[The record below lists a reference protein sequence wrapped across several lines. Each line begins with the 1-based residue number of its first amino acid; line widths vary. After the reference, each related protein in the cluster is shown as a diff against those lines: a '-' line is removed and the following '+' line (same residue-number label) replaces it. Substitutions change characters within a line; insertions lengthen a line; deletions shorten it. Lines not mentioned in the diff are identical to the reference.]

1 MKTAKKKASKAIPM
15 KSYEV
20 LVERT
25 SIILSEYTTTV
36 KARGPHYAGKTALAE
51 VETHCDTI
59 EWSDTGNEK
68 ETFRVT
74 NVSEVSKEQSKED
87 VEIYKHLTRTELLDS
102 IVDKIMSE
110 WDGKYTDNAIRNG
123 YKGYA
128 DCTDAEL
135 IEAYKSFCEE
145 E

>member
-1 MKTAKKKASKAIPM
+1 MKTAKKKVSKSAPM

-20 LVERT
+20 RVERT

-36 KARGPHYAGKTALAE
+36 KARGPHYARKTALAE
-51 VETHCDTI
+51 AECDII
-59 EWSDTGNEK
+59 EWSETGNEK

-110 WDGKYTDNAIRNG
+110 WDGKYTDHAIRNG